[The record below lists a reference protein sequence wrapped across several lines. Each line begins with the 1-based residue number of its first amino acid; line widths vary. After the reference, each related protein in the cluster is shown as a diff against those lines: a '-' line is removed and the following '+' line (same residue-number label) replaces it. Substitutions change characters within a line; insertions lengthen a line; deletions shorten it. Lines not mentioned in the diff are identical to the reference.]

1 MKKVLIIED
10 DPIMRH
16 ICQRLLGEHG
26 FTVELATDGS
36 NGLER
41 LSAFQPDV
49 VFLDL
54 MMPKTSGIEV
64 LKKLR
69 AQEQFRNL
77 PVIVFTN
84 ACVPIMVEQ
93 ATKAGATH
101 VLDKSKFNPVAIM
114 ELLRSAIDS
123 GRDARGT
130 SISLTER
137 LERLH

>member
-16 ICQRLLGEHG
+16 VCQRLLGQHG
-26 FTVELATDGS
+26 FAVELATDGS

-41 LSAFQPDV
+41 LGAFQPDAV
-49 VFLDL
+49 LLDL

-64 LKKLR
+64 LKRLR

-84 ACVPIMVEQ
+84 ACVPILVEQ
-93 ATKAGATH
+93 AVGAGATH

-114 ELLRSAIDS
+114 ELLRSVIDT
-123 GRDARGT
+123 GRDAHG